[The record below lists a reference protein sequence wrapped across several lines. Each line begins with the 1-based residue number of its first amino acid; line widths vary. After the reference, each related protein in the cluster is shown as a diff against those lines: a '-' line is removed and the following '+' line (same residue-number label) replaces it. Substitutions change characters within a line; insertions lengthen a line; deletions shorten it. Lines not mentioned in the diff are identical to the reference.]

1 MAKLKVFDAA
11 RQLGLSSEG
20 LIRVLKDLNFPPRGY
35 TSYITDAE
43 FEAAKLRLKNE
54 KHQFKDLI
62 RRTRVAPPPAQPR
75 PQAEPSQVAQNV
87 KHTLQKIEGREI
99 RHRKPTREA
108 PTAAPTPSKPA
119 VKINPYMT
127 VAELAHAFGTT
138 ASDVIKK
145 TMGMGMLATVN
156 QRLDLETIM
165 LIADEFGVPVEQETE
180 VETKVERGEKKPR
193 PPIVVVMGHVDHGKT
208 ALLDYIRKTKVAETE
223 VGRITQHTG
232 AYVASYQGKPV
243 VFLDTPG
250 HEAFTAMRARG
261 AQVTDIAVLVVA
273 SSEGIMP
280 QTLEALDHAR
290 AAGVPIIIAITK
302 SDLPDANPDRV
313 KAQLAQHGV
322 KVEGYGGDTLCIET
336 SAISGQGVEALL
348 DAISVLALELDL
360 KAPYAGPARGVVIEA
375 RVDRGRGSIATV
387 LIEEGTLRKGD
398 PFVTAEFFGHV
409 RDLLDDNF
417 QTMSEATPSIPV
429 QVLGFSGLPQAGDR
443 FDVVEDERTAR
454 DMAQRRFLAKRDRI
468 LSAGR
473 PKVSLEAIQEK
484 IAEGK
489 IKDLNIV
496 IKADVSGSAEALRDS
511 LEGQSIEDIRVRVIH
526 SGVGPINQTDV
537 LLAQASEAIIVGFH
551 VKPLTDAK
559 QMADKEGIEIR
570 TYRIIYAAIED
581 IRAAMLGMLE
591 PEEKEVELGSAEVR
605 QIIRVPKRGMIAGS
619 YCTNGKITRDA
630 MVRVMRGGKEIY
642 NGKVT
647 SLKRF
652 KDDVKEV
659 ETGYECGIGIEGA
672 DDLAEGDTLD
682 FYKIEE
688 VKRTS

>member
-1 MAKLKVFDAA
+1 
-11 RQLGLSSEG
+11 
-20 LIRVLKDLNFPPRGY
+20 
-35 TSYITDAE
+35 
-43 FEAAKLRLKNE
+43 
-54 KHQFKDLI
+54 
-62 RRTRVAPPPAQPR
+62 
-75 PQAEPSQVAQNV
+75 
-87 KHTLQKIEGREI
+87 
-99 RHRKPTREA
+99 
-108 PTAAPTPSKPA
+108 
-119 VKINPYMT
+119 
-127 VAELAHAFGTT
+127 
-138 ASDVIKK
+138 
-145 TMGMGMLATVN
+145 
-156 QRLDLETIM
+156 
-165 LIADEFGVPVEQETE
+165 
-180 VETKVERGEKKPR
+180 
-193 PPIVVVMGHVDHGKT
+193 
-208 ALLDYIRKTKVAETE
+208 
-223 VGRITQHTG
+223 
-232 AYVASYQGKPV
+232 
-243 VFLDTPG
+243 
-250 HEAFTAMRARG
+250 
-261 AQVTDIAVLVVA
+261 
-273 SSEGIMP
+273 
-280 QTLEALDHAR
+280 
-290 AAGVPIIIAITK
+290 
-302 SDLPDANPDRV
+302 
-313 KAQLAQHGV
+313 
-322 KVEGYGGDTLCIET
+322 
-336 SAISGQGVEALL
+336 
-348 DAISVLALELDL
+348 
-360 KAPYAGPARGVVIEA
+360 
-375 RVDRGRGSIATV
+375 V

-417 QTMSEATPSIPV
+417 QTMAEATPSIPV

-468 LSAGR
+468 LSAGK
-473 PKVSLEAIQEK
+473 PKVSLEAIQER

-526 SGVGPINQTDV
+526 SGVGPINQSDV

-591 PEEKEVELGSAEVR
+591 PEKKEVELGSAEVR
-605 QIIRVPKRGMIAGS
+605 QIFRVPKLGTIAGS
-619 YCTNGKITRDA
+619 YCTKGTISRDA

-659 ETGYECGIGIEGA
+659 EAGYECGIGIEGA
-672 DDLAEGDTLD
+672 DELVEGDTLD
-682 FYKIEE
+682 FYKVEE